1 MACIQSSLQAMER
14 VQPTA
19 VRFGANHTA
28 YREEYLANGICE
40 WKAKERCLQS
50 LHSVAYL
57 PLTSGAQTHIRSW
70 VGRMVCWV
78 LATMKCSHESFH
90 YSDSLPSTQSEFFLC
105 NVSPNCISQAWN
117 TQHIQLSPNFFMF
130 QTTWREIKSGHTPGK
145 DATYWVQN
153 FRIQIYIF

>member
-40 WKAKERCLQS
+40 WKAKGRCLQS
-50 LHSVAYL
+50 LHSVAYV

-70 VGRMVCWV
+70 VRRMVCWF
-78 LATMKCSHESFH
+78 LATMKCSHESFC
-90 YSDSLPSTQSEFFLC
+90 YSDSPPSTQSDFFLW
-105 NVSPNCISQAWN
+105 NVLPNCISQAWN
-117 TQHIQLSPNFFMF
+117 TQHIQPSPTSLSSRPL
-130 QTTWREIKSGHTPGK
+130 RERLNQVTCQGTML
-145 DATYWVQN
+145 YWVQN
-153 FRIQIYIF
+153 FTIQVYIF